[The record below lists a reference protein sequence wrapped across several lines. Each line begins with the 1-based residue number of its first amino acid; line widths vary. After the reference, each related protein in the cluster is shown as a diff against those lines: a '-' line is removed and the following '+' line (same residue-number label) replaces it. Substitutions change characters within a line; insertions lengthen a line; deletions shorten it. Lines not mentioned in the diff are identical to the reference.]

1 MATGD
6 WGLEIGMGNAD
17 TRIVYMGTPE
27 FAVPALAA
35 LRESGDAHGWEVVGV
50 VTQPDRPAGRGK
62 RLLMS
67 PVKEYALAHNL
78 PVLQPGRLRRE
89 PDAIGALA
97 ELAPDVMVVAAYG
110 QILPKAVLEIPT
122 FGCLNIHASLLPAW
136 RGASPITAALL
147 AGQAETGVTLML
159 MDVGMDTGP
168 MLAQAQMAIGADD
181 TTASLSE
188 RLAAQGAVLLVESL
202 PRWLTGEIAP
212 VDQADLPGQV
222 STCSLVKKEDG
233 QIDWRQPAAHI
244 ERMVRAYTPWPSA
257 FTVWKG
263 QNFKI
268 WQARVTAGKAGTGEV
283 VATGDGVAVGTGD
296 GLLAL
301 TTVQPAGKRTL
312 DIRSFLNGA
321 PDFVGEQL
329 AIGRRGDLR
338 LAISD

>member
-1 MATGD
+1 MR
-6 WGLEIGMGNAD
+6 NAD
-17 TRIVYMGTPE
+17 VRIVYMGTPD

-35 LRESGDAHGWEVVGV
+35 LDESGEAKGWQVVGV

-62 RLLMS
+62 RMEMS
-67 PVKEYALAHNL
+67 PVKEYALAHDL

-89 PDAIGALA
+89 PDAIEALRG
-97 ELAPDVMVVAAYG
+97 LAPDVVVVAAYG

-136 RGASPITAALL
+136 RGASPITASLL
-147 AGQAETGVTLML
+147 AGDAETGVTLML

-168 MLAQAQMAIGADD
+168 MLAQARMAIGADD

-188 RLAAQGAVLLVESL
+188 KLAAQGAKLLVQSL
-202 PRWLTGEIAP
+202 PRWLAGEIAP
-212 VDQADLPGQV
+212 TDQADLPGAV
-222 STCSLVKKEDG
+222 SACSLVKKEDG
-233 QIDWRQPAAHI
+233 QIDWGQSAAHI

-257 FTVWKG
+257 FTTWKG

-268 WQARVTAGKAGTGEV
+268 WQAKVVEGKAVVGKVIETGS
-283 VATGDGVAVGTGD
+283 GVAVGTGE

-301 TTVQPAGKRTL
+301 TTVQPAGKRAM

-321 PDFVGEQL
+321 PDFVGS
-329 AIGRRGDLR
+329 R
-338 LAISD
+338 LKGTGE

>member
-1 MATGD
+1 MR
-6 WGLEIGMGNAD
+6 NAD

-35 LRESGDAHGWEVVGV
+35 LHESGDTHGWEVVGV

-62 RLLMS
+62 RVVMS
-67 PVKEYALAHNL
+67 PVKEYALAHDL

-89 PDAIGALA
+89 PDAIESLRQ
-97 ELAPDVMVVAAYG
+97 LAPDVMVVAAYG
-110 QILPKAVLEIPT
+110 QILPKSVLAIPT

-136 RGASPITAALL
+136 RGASPITASLL
-147 AGQAETGVTLML
+147 AGEAETGVTLML

-168 MLAQAQMAIGADD
+168 MLAQARMTTGPDD

-188 RLAAQGAVLLVESL
+188 KLAAQGAALLVESL
-202 PRWLTGEIAP
+202 PRWLAGEIAP
-212 VDQADLPGQV
+212 TDQADLPGAV
-222 STCSLVKKEDG
+222 STCSLVEKEDG
-233 QIDWRQPAAHI
+233 QIDWTQSAAHI

-257 FTVWKG
+257 FTAWKG

-268 WQARVTAGKAGTGEV
+268 WQAGILAGKAAAGEAV
-283 VATGDGVAVGTGD
+283 SVENGVAVGTGD

-301 TTVQPAGKRTL
+301 TTVQPAGKRAM

-321 PDFVGEQL
+321 PDFVGSRLGEGG
-329 AIGRRGDLR
+329 IG
-338 LAISD
+338 

>member
-1 MATGD
+1 MR
-6 WGLEIGMGNAD
+6 NAD
-17 TRIVYMGTPE
+17 TRITYMGTPE

-35 LRESGDAHGWEVVGV
+35 LHESGDAHGWEVVGV

-67 PVKEYALAHNL
+67 PVREYALAHEL

-89 PDAIGALA
+89 PDAIEALRALA
-97 ELAPDVMVVAAYG
+97 ADVMVVAAYG

-122 FGCLNIHASLLPAW
+122 FGCLNIHASLLPDW
-136 RGASPITAALL
+136 RGASPITASLL

-168 MLAQAQMAIGADD
+168 MLAQAQMAIGPDD

-188 RLAAQGAVLLVESL
+188 KLAAQGAALLVESL
-202 PRWLTGEIAP
+202 PRWLAGEIAP
-212 VDQADLPGQV
+212 VDQTDLPGQV

-233 QIDWRQPAAHI
+233 QIDWHQPAVRI
-244 ERMVRAYTPWPSA
+244 ERMVRAYTSWPSA

-268 WQARVTAGKAGTGEV
+268 WRAEVMAGNAGIGEV
-283 VATGDGVAVGTGD
+283 VATDAGVAVGTED

-301 TTVQPAGKRTL
+301 TTVQPAGKRAM

-321 PDFVGEQL
+321 PDFVGS
-329 AIGRRGDLR
+329 R
-338 LAISD
+338 LGEDGIR